1 MGIKRTLL
9 QRLWRRLVCV
19 FRGHKPIKWDTSWD
33 NYGSY
38 IVICDRCRK
47 VLEREWGNG

>member
-1 MGIKRTLL
+1 MADPHSWVYYAL
-9 QRLWRRLVCV
+9 RRLVCV
-19 FRGHKPIKWDTSWD
+19 FLGHKPIKWDTSWD

-47 VLEREWGNG
+47 VLEREWGK